1 MGSNPLGATNLEK
14 VMWLKLFSVAML
26 AFGEALCIYS
36 EMLVAKKPD
45 WLWTFFL
52 ITLAGIP
59 LLLGYHYGYKA
70 FGNMWAVM
78 AVSVVS
84 ILLVEPTMVWMMFGD
99 IPTRNSI
106 IAFCLGAT
114 GLLLVLFE

>member
-1 MGSNPLGATNLEK
+1 MKVFAILMLCLGE
-14 VMWLKLFSVAML
+14 S
-26 AFGEALCIYS
+26 LCIYS

-70 FGNMWAVM
+70 FGSMWPVM
-78 AVSVVS
+78 VASVTS
-84 ILLVEPTMVWMMFGD
+84 ILIVEPLCVLLMFREM
-99 IPTRNSI
+99 PTW
-106 IAFCLGAT
+106 GTGT
-114 GLLLVLFE
+114 GLVLGVVGLYLAVNH

>member
-1 MGSNPLGATNLEK
+1 MTDF
-14 VMWLKLFSVAML
+14 WLRVYAVSML

-36 EMLVAKKPD
+36 EMLIAKYHEPR
-45 WLWTFFL
+45 WSHWAWTFFL

-78 AVSVVS
+78 VVSVTS
-84 ILLVEPTMVWMMFGD
+84 ILLVEPMTIWLMFREVPSGLT
-99 IPTRNSI
+99 IVSMT
-106 IAFCLGAT
+106 LGAA
-114 GLLLVLFE
+114 GLAVAMYE